1 MKKTIITP
9 PLDTPS
15 GWTSVSK
22 ITPMGHNDPIEKYLP
37 WVVIGAGFTGLA
49 AARRLAELNPDQP
62 VVLLDARPVGWG
74 ASGRNSG
81 FVIDLPHK
89 FDLDTPEPDRLRKI
103 IHLNRTAITDLEGL
117 IKDHEIDCEWS
128 RVGKLQGAV
137 KERGTGLMR
146 KFAHALEIVD
156 EPHQML
162 DQQGCLDITG
172 TNYYC
177 GAIFTPGSALVNPLS
192 LARGLAAN
200 LPANVLLR
208 DDTAVLGMTSV
219 EKGYELA
226 LETTDKQTYS
236 TIARKVILAVDPFTP
251 EFGYLKNRILP
262 LLTFASITRPLTD
275 SEKARFKGTMDWGLT
290 PADAGG
296 TTLRMTQDGRIL
308 LRNQYANAPKY
319 KADKHMLAD
328 VEEKQREGFEK
339 RYPDLAHIP
348 FETTW
353 GGVCGLSANH
363 VSHFG
368 EVAKGVYSAS
378 CYNGVGVAKGTI
390 SGKLLAEFACDYNS
404 SELEDI
410 QTISGLPSL
419 IPPEPIRGIGVTTRL
434 KFAEWQS
441 KDEI

>member
-1 MKKTIITP
+1 
-9 PLDTPS
+9 
-15 GWTSVSK
+15 
-22 ITPMGHNDPIEKYLP
+22 
-37 WVVIGAGFTGLA
+37 
-49 AARRLAELNPDQP
+49 
-62 VVLLDARPVGWG
+62 
-74 ASGRNSG
+74 
-81 FVIDLPHK
+81 
-89 FDLDTPEPDRLRKI
+89 
-103 IHLNRTAITDLEGL
+103 
-117 IKDHEIDCEWS
+117 
-128 RVGKLQGAV
+128 
-137 KERGTGLMR
+137 
-146 KFAHALEIVD
+146 
-156 EPHQML
+156 ML

-172 TNYYC
+172 TNYYS

-219 EKGYELA
+219 DKGYELT

-236 TIARKVILAVDPFTP
+236 TTASKVILAVDPFTP

-275 SEKARFKGTMDWGLT
+275 SEKARFKGTLDWGLT

-319 KADKHMLAD
+319 RADKHMLAD

-339 RYPDLAHIP
+339 RYPDLSHVP

-390 SGKLLAEFACDYNS
+390 SGKLLAEMACDHAT